1 MTFEWQIFNKKV
13 VKFGMK
19 SCQDCQMIRQE
30 WERQLHGINIGTN
43 VIMQLH
49 GINIGANVIRQNLL
63 VHCN

>member
-1 MTFEWQIFNKKV
+1 MTFEWQIFNEKV

-43 VIMQLH
+43 VI
-49 GINIGANVIRQNLL
+49 RQNLL